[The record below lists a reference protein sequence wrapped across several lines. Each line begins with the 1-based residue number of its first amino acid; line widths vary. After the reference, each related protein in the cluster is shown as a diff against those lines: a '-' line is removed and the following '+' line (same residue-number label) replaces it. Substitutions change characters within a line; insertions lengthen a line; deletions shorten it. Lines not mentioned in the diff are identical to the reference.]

1 MRALFLG
8 LLLAITVIFP
18 VFSDNHNSSL
28 LQKVIDPDK
37 AYRVAV
43 EAVRDKKYT
52 IAVEHFEIL
61 AEQSQHDAQ
70 YNLALL
76 LKQGLGIPQNYPEA
90 LKWTWLAHLGG
101 VKKAQGLADMLLDL
115 VPEKRQDKTR
125 DQVSDILT
133 ERIDSG
139 DLNALTQFARFH
151 LDVLVEPDY
160 ETAYSWYSV
169 AAALKMPGGIR
180 GREDVIEEIDPEKL
194 VELQDKATEIFK
206 NLTSP
211 EQPKQSK
218 IR

>member
-1 MRALFLG
+1 MRALFLVF
-8 LLLAITVIFP
+8 LLAITVNFP
-18 VFSDNHNSSL
+18 ALSDGHNDAMP
-28 LQKVIDPDK
+28 QKVIDPDK

-43 EAVRDKKYT
+43 EAVRNKRYT

-61 AEQSQHDAQ
+61 AKQSQYDAQ

-76 LKQGLGIPQNYPEA
+76 MKQGLGIPQNYPEA

-125 DQVSDILT
+125 DQVSDNLT
-133 ERIDSG
+133 SRIESG
-139 DLNALTQFARFH
+139 DLTALTQFARFH

-180 GREDVIEEIDPEKL
+180 GREDVIDEIDPEKL
-194 VELQDKATEIFK
+194 VELQDEATEIFK

-211 EQPKQSK
+211 E
-218 IR
+218 

>member
-1 MRALFLG
+1 MRALFLVF
-8 LLLAITVIFP
+8 LLAITVNFP
-18 VFSDNHNSSL
+18 ALSDGHNDAMP
-28 LQKVIDPDK
+28 QKVIDPDK

-61 AEQSQHDAQ
+61 AKQSQYDAQ

-76 LKQGLGIPQNYPEA
+76 MKQGLGIPQNYPEA

-125 DQVSDILT
+125 DQVSDNLT
-133 ERIDSG
+133 SRIESG
-139 DLNALTQFARFH
+139 DLTALTQFARFH

-180 GREDVIEEIDPEKL
+180 GREDVIDEIDPEKL
-194 VELQDKATEIFK
+194 VELQDEATEIFK

-211 EQPKQSK
+211 E
-218 IR
+218 

>member
-1 MRALFLG
+1 MRALFLVF
-8 LLLAITVIFP
+8 LLAITVNFP
-18 VFSDNHNSSL
+18 ALSDGHNDAMP
-28 LQKVIDPDK
+28 QKVIDPDK

-61 AEQSQHDAQ
+61 AKQSQYDAQ

-76 LKQGLGIPQNYPEA
+76 MKQGLGIPQNYPEA

-125 DQVSDILT
+125 DQVSDNLT
-133 ERIDSG
+133 SRIESG
-139 DLNALTQFARFH
+139 DLTALTQFARFH
-151 LDVLVEPDY
+151 LDVFVEPDY

-180 GREDVIEEIDPEKL
+180 GREEVIDAIDPDKL
-194 VELQDKATEIFK
+194 VELQDEATEIFK

-211 EQPKQSK
+211 E
-218 IR
+218 

>member
-1 MRALFLG
+1 MANLKKASYRTISVLMTTIYLNISPAMANDEQTKQENAAFKEAVQAVKDKNFTDAIALF
-8 LLLAITVIFP
+8 
-18 VFSDNHNSSL
+18 
-28 LQKVIDPDK
+28 
-37 AYRVAV
+37 
-43 EAVRDKKYT
+43 E
-52 IAVEHFEIL
+52 
-61 AEQSQHDAQ
+61 EQAKLSRHDAQ

-125 DQVSDILT
+125 NQVSDILT

-180 GREDVIEEIDPEKL
+180 GREDVIEEVDPEKL

-211 EQPKQSK
+211 E
-218 IR
+218 

>member
-1 MRALFLG
+1 MRALFLVF
-8 LLLAITVIFP
+8 LLAITVNFP
-18 VFSDNHNSSL
+18 ALSDGHNDAMP
-28 LQKVIDPDK
+28 QKVIDPDK

-61 AEQSQHDAQ
+61 AKQSQYDAQ

-76 LKQGLGIPQNYPEA
+76 MKQGLGIPQNYPEA

-101 VKKAQGLADMLLDL
+101 VEKAQGLADMLLDI
-115 VPEKRQDKTR
+115 VPENRQDKTR
-125 DQVSDILT
+125 DQVSDNLT
-133 ERIDSG
+133 SRIESG
-139 DLNALTQFARFH
+139 DLTALTQFARFH
-151 LDVLVEPDY
+151 LDVLVDPDY

-180 GREDVIEEIDPEKL
+180 GREGVIDEVDPEKL
-194 VELQDKATEIFK
+194 VELQDQATEIFK

-211 EQPKQSK
+211 E
-218 IR
+218 

>member
-1 MRALFLG
+1 MRALFLVF
-8 LLLAITVIFP
+8 LLAITVNFP
-18 VFSDNHNSSL
+18 ALSDGHNDAL
-28 LQKVIDPDK
+28 PQKVINPDK
-37 AYRVAV
+37 AYHVAV

-61 AEQSQHDAQ
+61 AKQSQYDAQ

-76 LKQGLGIPQNYPEA
+76 MKQGLGIPQNYPEA

-125 DQVSDILT
+125 DQVSDNLT
-133 ERIDSG
+133 SRIESG
-139 DLNALTQFARFH
+139 DLTALTQFARFH
-151 LDVLVEPDY
+151 LDVFVAPDY

-180 GREDVIEEIDPEKL
+180 GREDVIDEIDPEKL
-194 VELQDKATEIFK
+194 VELQDEATEIFK

-211 EQPKQSK
+211 E
-218 IR
+218 

>member
-8 LLLAITVIFP
+8 FLIACTVNFP
-18 VFSDNHNSSL
+18 VLSNDHISTL
-28 LQKVIDPDK
+28 PQKVIDPDK

-61 AEQSQHDAQ
+61 AKQSQHDAQ

-125 DQVSDILT
+125 DQVSDILA
-133 ERIDSG
+133 ERIETG

-180 GREDVIEEIDPEKL
+180 GREDVIEEVDPEKL
-194 VELQDKATEIFK
+194 VDLQDKATEIFK

-211 EQPKQSK
+211 K
-218 IR
+218 

>member
-1 MRALFLG
+1 MRALFLVF
-8 LLLAITVIFP
+8 LLAITVNFP
-18 VFSDNHNSSL
+18 ALSDGHNDAMP
-28 LQKVIDPDK
+28 QKVIDPDK

-61 AEQSQHDAQ
+61 AKQSQYDAQ

-76 LKQGLGIPQNYPEA
+76 MKQGLGIPQNYPEA

-115 VPEKRQDKTR
+115 VPEKRQDKIR
-125 DQVSDILT
+125 DQVSDNLT
-133 ERIDSG
+133 SRIESG
-139 DLNALTQFARFH
+139 DLTALTQFARFH

-180 GREDVIEEIDPEKL
+180 GREDVIDEIDSEKL
-194 VELQDKATEIFK
+194 VELQDEATEIFK

-211 EQPKQSK
+211 E
-218 IR
+218 

>member
-1 MRALFLG
+1 MRALFLVF
-8 LLLAITVIFP
+8 LLAITVNFP
-18 VFSDNHNSSL
+18 ALSDGHNDAMP
-28 LQKVIDPDK
+28 QKVIDPDK

-61 AEQSQHDAQ
+61 AKQSQYDAQ

-76 LKQGLGIPQNYPEA
+76 MKQGLGIPQNYPEA

-125 DQVSDILT
+125 DQVSDNLT
-133 ERIDSG
+133 SRIESG
-139 DLNALTQFARFH
+139 DLTALTQFARFH

-180 GREDVIEEIDPEKL
+180 GREDVIDEIDSEKL
-194 VELQDKATEIFK
+194 VELQDEATEIFK

-211 EQPKQSK
+211 E
-218 IR
+218 

>member
-1 MRALFLG
+1 MRALFLVF
-8 LLLAITVIFP
+8 LLAITVNFP
-18 VFSDNHNSSL
+18 ALSDGHNDAMP
-28 LQKVIDPDK
+28 QKVIDPDK

-61 AEQSQHDAQ
+61 AKQSQYDAQ

-76 LKQGLGIPQNYPEA
+76 MKQGLGIPQNYPEA

-125 DQVSDILT
+125 DQVSDNLT
-133 ERIDSG
+133 SRIESG
-139 DLNALTQFARFH
+139 DLTALTQFARFH

-180 GREDVIEEIDPEKL
+180 GREEVIDEIDPEKL
-194 VELQDKATEIFK
+194 VELQDEATEIFK

-211 EQPKQSK
+211 E
-218 IR
+218 

>member
-8 LLLAITVIFP
+8 FLIACTVNFP
-18 VFSDNHNSSL
+18 VLSNDHISTL
-28 LQKVIDPDK
+28 PQKVIDPDK

-61 AEQSQHDAQ
+61 AKQSQHDAQ

-76 LKQGLGIPQNYPEA
+76 LKQGLGIPQNYSEA

-133 ERIDSG
+133 ERIESG

-169 AAALKMPGGIR
+169 ASALKMPGGIR
-180 GREDVIEEIDPEKL
+180 GREDVIEEVDPEKL
-194 VELQDKATEIFK
+194 VDMQDKATEIFK

-211 EQPKQSK
+211 E
-218 IR
+218 

>member
-1 MRALFLG
+1 MRALFLVF
-8 LLLAITVIFP
+8 LLAITVNFP
-18 VFSDNHNSSL
+18 ALSDGHNDAMP
-28 LQKVIDPDK
+28 QKVIDPDK

-43 EAVRDKKYT
+43 EAVRNKRYT

-61 AEQSQHDAQ
+61 AKQTQYDAQ

-76 LKQGLGIPQNYPEA
+76 MKQGLGIPQNYPEA

-115 VPEKRQDKTR
+115 MPEKRQDKTR
-125 DQVSDILT
+125 DQVSDNLT
-133 ERIDSG
+133 SRIESG
-139 DLNALTQFARFH
+139 DLTALTQFARFH

-180 GREDVIEEIDPEKL
+180 GREDVIDEIDPEKL
-194 VELQDKATEIFK
+194 VELQDEATEIFK

-211 EQPKQSK
+211 E
-218 IR
+218 

>member
-1 MRALFLG
+1 MRALFLVF
-8 LLLAITVIFP
+8 LLAITVNFP
-18 VFSDNHNSSL
+18 ALSDGHNDAMP
-28 LQKVIDPDK
+28 QKVIDPDK

-61 AEQSQHDAQ
+61 AKQSQYDAQ

-76 LKQGLGIPQNYPEA
+76 MKQGLGIPQNYPEA

-125 DQVSDILT
+125 DQVSDNLT
-133 ERIDSG
+133 SRIESG
-139 DLNALTQFARFH
+139 DLTALTQFARFH
-151 LDVLVEPDY
+151 LDVFVEPDY

-180 GREDVIEEIDPEKL
+180 GREDVIDEIDPEKL
-194 VELQDKATEIFK
+194 VELQDEATEIFK

-211 EQPKQSK
+211 K
-218 IR
+218 

>member
-1 MRALFLG
+1 MRALFLVF
-8 LLLAITVIFP
+8 LLAITVNFP
-18 VFSDNHNSSL
+18 ALSDGHNDAMP
-28 LQKVIDPDK
+28 QKVIDPDK

-61 AEQSQHDAQ
+61 AKQSQYDAQ

-76 LKQGLGIPQNYPEA
+76 MKQGLGIPQNYPEA

-125 DQVSDILT
+125 DQVSDNLT
-133 ERIDSG
+133 SRIESG
-139 DLNALTQFARFH
+139 DLTALTQFARFH
-151 LDVLVEPDY
+151 LDVFVEPDY

-180 GREDVIEEIDPEKL
+180 GREGVIDEIDPEKL
-194 VELQDKATEIFK
+194 VELQDEATEIFK

-211 EQPKQSK
+211 E
-218 IR
+218 

>member
-1 MRALFLG
+1 MRAFFLVF
-8 LLLAITVIFP
+8 LLAITVNFP
-18 VFSDNHNSSL
+18 ALSDGHNDAMP
-28 LQKVIDPDK
+28 QKVIDPDK

-61 AEQSQHDAQ
+61 AKQSQYDAQ

-76 LKQGLGIPQNYPEA
+76 MKQGLGIPQNYPEA

-125 DQVSDILT
+125 DQVSDNLT
-133 ERIDSG
+133 SRIESG
-139 DLNALTQFARFH
+139 DLTALTQFARFH

-180 GREDVIEEIDPEKL
+180 GREEVIDEIDPEKL
-194 VELQDKATEIFK
+194 VELQDEATEIFK

-211 EQPKQSK
+211 E
-218 IR
+218 

>member
-1 MRALFLG
+1 MRALFLVF
-8 LLLAITVIFP
+8 LLAITVNFP
-18 VFSDNHNSSL
+18 ALSDGHNDAMP
-28 LQKVIDPDK
+28 QKVIDPDK

-61 AEQSQHDAQ
+61 AKQSQYDAQ

-76 LKQGLGIPQNYPEA
+76 MKQGLGIPQNYPEA

-101 VKKAQGLADMLLDL
+101 VKKAQGLADMLLDF

-125 DQVSDILT
+125 DQVSDNLT
-133 ERIDSG
+133 SRIESG
-139 DLNALTQFARFH
+139 DLTALTQFARFH

-180 GREDVIEEIDPEKL
+180 GREDVIDEIDPEKL
-194 VELQDKATEIFK
+194 VELQDEATEIFK

-211 EQPKQSK
+211 E
-218 IR
+218 

>member
-1 MRALFLG
+1 MRALFLVF
-8 LLLAITVIFP
+8 LLAITVNFP
-18 VFSDNHNSSL
+18 ALSDGHNDAMP
-28 LQKVIDPDK
+28 QKVIDPDK

-61 AEQSQHDAQ
+61 AKQSQYDAQ

-76 LKQGLGIPQNYPEA
+76 MKQGLGIPQNYPEA

-125 DQVSDILT
+125 DQVSDNLT
-133 ERIDSG
+133 SRIESG
-139 DLNALTQFARFH
+139 DLTALTQFARFH

-180 GREDVIEEIDPEKL
+180 GREDVIDEIDSEKL
-194 VELQDKATEIFK
+194 VKLQDEATEIFK

-211 EQPKQSK
+211 E
-218 IR
+218 

>member
-1 MRALFLG
+1 MRALFLVF
-8 LLLAITVIFP
+8 LLAITVNFP
-18 VFSDNHNSSL
+18 ALSDGHNDAMP
-28 LQKVIDPDK
+28 QKVIDPDK

-61 AEQSQHDAQ
+61 AKQSQYDAQ

-76 LKQGLGIPQNYPEA
+76 MKQGLGIPQNYPEA

-125 DQVSDILT
+125 DQVSDNLT
-133 ERIDSG
+133 SRIESG
-139 DLNALTQFARFH
+139 DLTALTQFARFH

-180 GREDVIEEIDPEKL
+180 GREDVIDEIDPKKL
-194 VELQDKATEIFK
+194 VELQDEATEIFK

-211 EQPKQSK
+211 E
-218 IR
+218 

>member
-28 LQKVIDPDK
+28 PQKVIDPNK

-52 IAVEHFEIL
+52 IAVEHFKIL
-61 AEQSQHDAQ
+61 AEQSQYDAQ

-101 VKKAQGLADMLLDL
+101 VKKAQGLADMLMDL

-125 DQVSDILT
+125 DKVSDILN

-180 GREDVIEEIDPEKL
+180 GREDVIEEVDPEKL

-211 EQPKQSK
+211 E
-218 IR
+218 

>member
-1 MRALFLG
+1 MRALFLVF
-8 LLLAITVIFP
+8 LLAITVNFP
-18 VFSDNHNSSL
+18 ALSDGHNDAMP
-28 LQKVIDPDK
+28 QKVIDPDK

-61 AEQSQHDAQ
+61 AKQSQYDAQ

-76 LKQGLGIPQNYPEA
+76 MKQGLGIPQNYPEA

-125 DQVSDILT
+125 DQVSDNLT
-133 ERIDSG
+133 SRIESG
-139 DLNALTQFARFH
+139 DLTALTQFARFH

-180 GREDVIEEIDPEKL
+180 GREDVIDEIDPEKL
-194 VELQDKATEIFK
+194 VELQDEATEIFK

-211 EQPKQSK
+211 K
-218 IR
+218 

>member
-1 MRALFLG
+1 MRALFLVF
-8 LLLAITVIFP
+8 LLAITVNFP
-18 VFSDNHNSSL
+18 ALSDGHNDAMP
-28 LQKVIDPDK
+28 QKVIDPDK

-52 IAVEHFEIL
+52 IAVQHFEIL
-61 AEQSQHDAQ
+61 AKQSQYDAQ

-76 LKQGLGIPQNYPEA
+76 MKQGLGIPQNYPEA

-125 DQVSDILT
+125 DQVSDNLT
-133 ERIDSG
+133 SRIESG
-139 DLNALTQFARFH
+139 DLTALTQFARFH

-180 GREDVIEEIDPEKL
+180 GREDVIDEIDPEKL
-194 VELQDKATEIFK
+194 VELQDEATEIFK

-211 EQPKQSK
+211 E
-218 IR
+218 

>member
-1 MRALFLG
+1 MRALFLVF
-8 LLLAITVIFP
+8 LLAITVNFP
-18 VFSDNHNSSL
+18 ALSDGHNDAMP
-28 LQKVIDPDK
+28 QKVIDPDK

-43 EAVRDKKYT
+43 EAVRNKRYT

-61 AEQSQHDAQ
+61 AKQSQYDAQ

-76 LKQGLGIPQNYPEA
+76 MKQGLGIPQNYPEA

-125 DQVSDILT
+125 DQVSDNLT
-133 ERIDSG
+133 SRIESG
-139 DLNALTQFARFH
+139 DLTALTQFARFH
-151 LDVLVEPDY
+151 LDVLVDPDY

-180 GREDVIEEIDPEKL
+180 GREGVIDEVDPEKL
-194 VELQDKATEIFK
+194 VELQDQATEIFK

-211 EQPKQSK
+211 E
-218 IR
+218 

>member
-1 MRALFLG
+1 MRALFLVF
-8 LLLAITVIFP
+8 LLAITVNFP
-18 VFSDNHNSSL
+18 ALSDGHNDAMP
-28 LQKVIDPDK
+28 QKVIDPDK

-61 AEQSQHDAQ
+61 AKQSQYDAQ

-76 LKQGLGIPQNYPEA
+76 MKQGLGIPQNYPEA

-101 VKKAQGLADMLLDL
+101 VKKAQGLADMLLDI
-115 VPEKRQDKTR
+115 VPENRQDKTR
-125 DQVSDILT
+125 DQVSDNLT
-133 ERIDSG
+133 SRIESG
-139 DLNALTQFARFH
+139 DLTALTQFARFH
-151 LDVLVEPDY
+151 LDVFVEPDY

-180 GREDVIEEIDPEKL
+180 GREDVIDEIDPEKL
-194 VELQDKATEIFK
+194 VELQDEATEIFK

-211 EQPKQSK
+211 E
-218 IR
+218 

>member
-1 MRALFLG
+1 MRVLFLG
-8 LLLAITVIFP
+8 LLFACTVNFP
-18 VFSDNHNSSL
+18 VFSENHNSL
-28 LQKVIDPDK
+28 LPQKVIDPDK

-61 AEQSQHDAQ
+61 AKQSQHDAQ

-133 ERIDSG
+133 ERIETG

-180 GREDVIEEIDPEKL
+180 GREDVIEEVDPEKL
-194 VELQDKATEIFK
+194 VDLQDKATKIFK

-211 EQPKQSK
+211 K
-218 IR
+218 

>member
-1 MRALFLG
+1 MRALFLVF
-8 LLLAITVIFP
+8 LLAITVNFP
-18 VFSDNHNSSL
+18 ALSDGHNDAMP
-28 LQKVIDPDK
+28 QKVIDPDK

-61 AEQSQHDAQ
+61 AKQSQYDAQ

-76 LKQGLGIPQNYPEA
+76 MKQGLGIPQNYPEA

-125 DQVSDILT
+125 DQVSDNLT
-133 ERIDSG
+133 SRIESG
-139 DLNALTQFARFH
+139 DLTALTQFARFH
-151 LDVLVEPDY
+151 LDVLVDPDY

-180 GREDVIEEIDPEKL
+180 GREGVIDEVDPEKL
-194 VELQDKATEIFK
+194 VELQDQATEIFK

-211 EQPKQSK
+211 E
-218 IR
+218 

>member
-1 MRALFLG
+1 MRALFLVF
-8 LLLAITVIFP
+8 LLAITVNFP
-18 VFSDNHNSSL
+18 ALSDGHNDAMP
-28 LQKVIDPDK
+28 QKVIDPDK

-61 AEQSQHDAQ
+61 AKQSQYDAQ

-76 LKQGLGIPQNYPEA
+76 MKQGLGIPQNYPEA

-125 DQVSDILT
+125 DQVSDNLT
-133 ERIDSG
+133 SRIESG
-139 DLNALTQFARFH
+139 DLTALTQFARFH
-151 LDVLVEPDY
+151 LDVFVEPDY

-180 GREDVIEEIDPEKL
+180 GREDVIDEIDPEKL
-194 VELQDKATEIFK
+194 VELQDEATEIFK

-211 EQPKQSK
+211 E
-218 IR
+218 

>member
-1 MRALFLG
+1 MRALFLVF
-8 LLLAITVIFP
+8 LLAITVNFP
-18 VFSDNHNSSL
+18 ALSDGHNDAMP
-28 LQKVIDPDK
+28 QKVIDPDK

-43 EAVRDKKYT
+43 EAVRNKRYT

-61 AEQSQHDAQ
+61 AKQTQYDAQ

-76 LKQGLGIPQNYPEA
+76 MKQGLGIPQNYPEA

-125 DQVSDILT
+125 DQVSDNLT
-133 ERIDSG
+133 SRIESG
-139 DLNALTQFARFH
+139 DLTALTQFARFH

-180 GREDVIEEIDPEKL
+180 GREGVIDEIDPEKL
-194 VELQDKATEIFK
+194 VELQDEATEIFK

-211 EQPKQSK
+211 E
-218 IR
+218 

>member
-1 MRALFLG
+1 GFLI
-8 LLLAITVIFP
+8 ACTVNFP
-18 VFSDNHNSSL
+18 VLSNDHISTL
-28 LQKVIDPDK
+28 PQKVIDPDK

-61 AEQSQHDAQ
+61 AKQSQHDAQ

-76 LKQGLGIPQNYPEA
+76 LKQGLGVPQNYPEA

-133 ERIDSG
+133 ERIETG

-151 LDVLVEPDY
+151 LDVLIEPDY

-180 GREDVIEEIDPEKL
+180 GREDVIEEVDPEKL
-194 VELQDKATEIFK
+194 VDLQDKATEIFK

-211 EQPKQSK
+211 K
-218 IR
+218 

>member
-8 LLLAITVIFP
+8 LLFAFIVNFP
-18 VFSDNHNSSL
+18 VFSENHNSL
-28 LQKVIDPDK
+28 LPQKVIDPDK

-61 AEQSQHDAQ
+61 AKQSQHDAQ

-133 ERIDSG
+133 ERIETG

-151 LDVLVEPDY
+151 LDVLIEPDY

-169 AAALKMPGGIR
+169 ASALKMPGGIR
-180 GREDVIEEIDPEKL
+180 GREDVIEEVDPEKL
-194 VELQDKATEIFK
+194 VDMQDKATEIFK

-211 EQPKQSK
+211 E
-218 IR
+218 

>member
-1 MRALFLG
+1 MRALFLVF
-8 LLLAITVIFP
+8 LLAITVNFP
-18 VFSDNHNSSL
+18 ALSDGHNDAMP
-28 LQKVIDPDK
+28 QKVIVPDK

-61 AEQSQHDAQ
+61 AKQSQYDAQ

-76 LKQGLGIPQNYPEA
+76 MKQGLGIPQNYPEA

-125 DQVSDILT
+125 DQVSDNLT
-133 ERIDSG
+133 SRIESG
-139 DLNALTQFARFH
+139 DLTALTQFARFH

-180 GREDVIEEIDPEKL
+180 GREDVIDEIDPEKL
-194 VELQDKATEIFK
+194 VELQDEATEIFK

-211 EQPKQSK
+211 E
-218 IR
+218 